1 MWGGQSGIGAAQ
13 TLPGQDCPPRHLS
26 KKYLDLTVLLLELN
40 LEDNGLVLQL
50 ASTGAVPTSIP
61 KPRHELP
68 PLILHPI
75 AGYKEALQVGAPADT
90 ESLRAEVRHLE
101 LRMLCCLGK
110 DLNRWLEQCREFAA
124 ADPELGGL
132 SEGQLM
138 DLLVEGPP
146 ERVSRKMLSW
156 GVTDFRSI
164 FARALGLTTVFANP
178 PAREQVTDTFVRDF
192 ARYAD
197 ALYLARRHA
206 LPAGVTATHTFG
218 FEVYASGEYA
228 RRLEQA
234 WGL

>member
-1 MWGGQSGIGAAQ
+1 
-13 TLPGQDCPPRHLS
+13 
-26 KKYLDLTVLLLELN
+26 
-40 LEDNGLVLQL
+40 VLQL
-50 ASTGAVPTSIP
+50 ASTTVPASIP

-75 AGYKEALQVGAPADT
+75 AGYQEALEVGATTDT
-90 ESLRAEVRHLE
+90 ESRRAEVHRLE

-124 ADPELGGL
+124 ADPRLGGL

-146 ERVSRKMLSW
+146 ESVSRKMISW

-164 FARALGLTTVFANP
+164 FARALGLTAVFPNP
-178 PAREQVTDTFVRDF
+178 PAREHITDTFVRDF

-197 ALYLARRHA
+197 ALYRARRHA
-206 LPAGVTATHTFG
+206 LPAAGAATHTFG